1 MKIFLITTKTGRE
14 WEVRDLG
21 STRAAEFASP
31 LIQPKTQEIKDN
43 ANFFA
48 SVQREWIFQIKYL
61 ETAFTAAS
69 TQILANYRFK
79 MLYDGQR
86 KSPSNK

>member
-1 MKIFLITTKTGRE
+1 MKIFLITTKRGRE
-14 WEVRDLG
+14 WEVTDLG
-21 STRAAEFASP
+21 STRAAEFASL